1 MEEEKIKELENQ
13 IDEWQKELDEVWKGK
28 ETDAAEV
35 ERRNL
40 KSLIQ
45 NAKREINQL
54 RGIDEKVVEGNP
66 EELLEELK
74 NGKAENEKAKKRIE
88 LSIERLEDEKIAYE
102 SKKNVEYK
110 DIYQEYENKIDE
122 LKKQLKEL
130 EGKQIE
136 GKDEKIKILTQGRM
150 KEEEEINKIEIEIR
164 KKN

>member
-88 LSIERLEDEKIAYE
+88 LSRKRWEDEKIA
-102 SKKNVEYK
+102 
-110 DIYQEYENKIDE
+110 
-122 LKKQLKEL
+122 
-130 EGKQIE
+130 
-136 GKDEKIKILTQGRM
+136 
-150 KEEEEINKIEIEIR
+150 
-164 KKN
+164 